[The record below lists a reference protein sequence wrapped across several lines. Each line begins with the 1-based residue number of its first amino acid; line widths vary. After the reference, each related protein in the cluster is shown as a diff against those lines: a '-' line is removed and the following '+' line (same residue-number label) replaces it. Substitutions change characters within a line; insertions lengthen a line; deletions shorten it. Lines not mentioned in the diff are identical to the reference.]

1 MTGIPLVQVWG
12 QGLNGDCLLRHQS
25 SSFSRGWPFAGH
37 SSGYFNHKAVARIP
51 RMFGT
56 KKQVFATD

>member
-12 QGLNGDCLLRHQS
+12 QFFGLAASLYLCFQGLNGDCLLRHQS

-37 SSGYFNHKAVARIP
+37 YSGYFN
-51 RMFGT
+51 
-56 KKQVFATD
+56 Q